1 MRSQYEVSAACLAR
15 QAEVKLRQFEIWR
28 HLLDVLNLVD
38 IIIWKVFLKWAADVF
53 RLLLTLVLLGIASTT
68 SLFIL
73 FTIARA
79 ILLIA
84 LSGN

>member
-1 MRSQYEVSAACLAR
+1 MRSQYEVSAARLAR

-28 HLLDVLNLVD
+28 HLLDVLYLVD

>member
-1 MRSQYEVSAACLAR
+1 MRSQYEVSAARLAR
-15 QAEVKLRQFEIWR
+15 QAEVKLRQFKIWR
-28 HLLDVLNLVD
+28 HLLDVLYLVD